1 MWRKTRVR
9 VIAAGLV
16 LLGAGFVVGKW
27 SSSSPPEHIGGPR
40 YLIVNADDFGLSDG
54 VTEGIVQSWR
64 DGVTTST
71 SAMINMEGAPQR
83 IARAR
88 MQYPKLPIGLHLN
101 ITGGRPVLPPKQV
114 PTLVD
119 ANGEFYSN
127 TAILEHLPNISLD
140 ELRAELHAQAELF
153 VATAGRFDHLDYHHH
168 MVALYTPFYPIV
180 RELAKE
186 YGVPVRQPVPESV
199 YGQIKLGSG
208 GGAGE
213 AIRQMIHFGLHQ
225 PRLAWR
231 LMRYMGPQAFKRQAA
246 LLDEENIPAPNWF
259 IDAYYG
265 KPSVENFV
273 SMLRQLPPGI
283 SEVMVHPANLDSQL
297 AAAGGGYTRQRQIEL
312 QVLIDPR
319 VQAAVTKYNVRLV
332 DFSFLYR
339 SSPH

>member
-1 MWRKTRVR
+1 
-9 VIAAGLV
+9 V
-16 LLGAGFVVGKW
+16 LLGAGFVAGKW
-27 SSSSPPEHIGGPR
+27 FSSSPPEHIGGPR
-40 YLIVNADDFGLSDG
+40 YLIVNADDFGLTDG

-83 IARAR
+83 LARVRA
-88 MQYPKLPIGLHLN
+88 QYPQLPIGLHLN

-127 TAILEHLPNISLD
+127 TAILEHLPDISLD

-180 RELAKE
+180 RALAKE

-208 GGAGE
+208 GGSGE
-213 AIRQMIHFGLHQ
+213 AIKQMIHFGLHH
-225 PRLAWR
+225 PRLAWQ
-231 LMRYMGPQAFKRQAA
+231 LMRSIGPRQFKRQAA
-246 LLDEENIPAPNWF
+246 QLDEENIPTPNWF
-259 IDAYYG
+259 IDRYFANA
-265 KPSVENFV
+265 SVENFV
-273 SMLRQLPPGI
+273 SMLRQLPPGV
-283 SEVMVHPANLDSQL
+283 SEVMVHPGNADSQL
-297 AAAGGGYTRQRQIEL
+297 STAETRRRQSEL

-319 VQAAVTKYNVRLV
+319 VREALTKNNVKLV
-332 DFSFLYR
+332 DFSFLCR
-339 SSPH
+339 STPH